1 MERLSREDWRERAEA
16 QLKVAQR
23 LLVAEV
29 EKLQSGDD
37 WRRYLA
43 FQARLHCYSPRNVM
57 LLAIQHER
65 AYQEGRVLA
74 QELTQVAGFD
84 TWRMLGRSVDRS
96 QKGYAVLA
104 PVRYPQRVAVDDEGD
119 VRPLGRRE
127 WPNVG
132 ETLAR
137 RQSLRGFKVE
147 FVFDVSQTSGQ
158 DLPVPPRPKLL
169 VGEAPVGLGA
179 AVMKLIEDSGY
190 RVDTVPGAGA
200 IGRAN
205 GITDFA
211 VGTVLIRSDMDD
223 AAMVKTL
230 LHEAAHCLLH
240 AGPPGQFFPRPLK
253 EVEAESA
260 AFLVAAAH
268 GMSTGD
274 YSFPYVAT
282 WAGTDGTNALLATE
296 DRVATVAR
304 QIMRASPAPH
314 GTGGRAPGTEA
325 ELRSQLQRRVGLERG
340 IEVRGT
346 GPLEMS

>member
-1 MERLSREDWRERAEA
+1 MSREEWRERAEA
-16 QLKVAQR
+16 RLQVAQR
-23 LLVAEV
+23 LLVAQV
-29 EKLQSGDD
+29 EKLQSGDG
-37 WRRYLA
+37 WRRYLD
-43 FQARLHCYSPRNVM
+43 FLARLHSYSPRNVM

-65 AYQEGRVLA
+65 AYREGRA
-74 QELTQVAGFD
+74 RTPELTQVAGFN
-84 TWRMLGRSVDRS
+84 TWRALGRSVDRG

-104 PVRYPQRVAVDDEGD
+104 PVRYPQRVAVDDEGN
-119 VRPLGRRE
+119 VRPLSRRE
-127 WPNVG
+127 WPNAG

-137 RQSLRGFKVE
+137 RQALRGFKVE
-147 FVFDVSQTSGQ
+147 FVFDVSQTSGA
-158 DLPVPPRPKLL
+158 DLPVLPRPKLL

-179 AVMKLIEDSGY
+179 AVLKLIEDSGY
-190 RVDTVPGAGA
+190 RVDTVPDAAA
-200 IGRAN
+200 IGGAN

-211 VGTVLIRSDMDD
+211 AGTVLIRSDMDD

-240 AGPPGQFFPRPLK
+240 GGPPGQFFPRPLK
-253 EVEAESA
+253 EVEAEST

-282 WAGTDGTNALLATE
+282 WAGTDGTNALLATQ

-314 GTGGRAPGTEA
+314 GTGGRAPGPEEVMTVQVNRRGELDRRIEA
-325 ELRSQLQRRVGLERG
+325 RG
-340 IEVRGT
+340 A
-346 GPLEMS
+346 GPLEMW

>member
-1 MERLSREDWRERAEA
+1 
-16 QLKVAQR
+16 
-23 LLVAEV
+23 
-29 EKLQSGDD
+29 
-37 WRRYLA
+37 
-43 FQARLHCYSPRNVM
+43 
-57 LLAIQHER
+57 
-65 AYQEGRVLA
+65 
-74 QELTQVAGFD
+74 LTQVAGFN
-84 TWRMLGRSVDRS
+84 TWRVLGRSVDRG

-104 PVRYPQRVAVDDEGD
+104 PVQYPQRVAVDDEGN

-127 WPNVG
+127 WPNAG

-179 AVMKLIEDSGY
+179 AVTKLIEDSGY
-190 RVDTVPGAGA
+190 RVDTVPDATT
-200 IGRAN
+200 IGGAN

-211 VGTVLIRSDMDD
+211 AGTVSIRSDMDD

-240 AGPPGQFFPRPLK
+240 AGPPGQSFPRPLK
-253 EVEAESA
+253 EMEAEST

-282 WAGTDGTNALLATE
+282 WAGTDGTNALLVTQ

-304 QIMRASPAPH
+304 QIMRASPALH

-325 ELRSQLQRRVGLERG
+325 VLRSQLQGRAGPEHRLEAP
-340 IEVRGT
+340 EAS
-346 GPLEMS
+346 PLEMW

>member
-1 MERLSREDWRERAEA
+1 MSREEWRARSEA
-16 QLKVAQR
+16 RLEVAQR
-23 LLVAEV
+23 LLVVQV

-37 WRRYLA
+37 WRRYLD

-65 AYQEGRVLA
+65 AYREGRVPT
-74 QELTQVAGFD
+74 QELTQVAGFN
-84 TWRMLGRSVDRS
+84 TWRMLGRSVDRG

-104 PVRYPQRVAVDDEGD
+104 PVRYPQRVAVDDEGN

-147 FVFDVSQTSGQ
+147 FVFDVTQTSGQ
-158 DLPVPPRPKLL
+158 ELPVPPRPKLL
-169 VGEAPVGLGA
+169 VGEAPVGLGP
-179 AVMKLIEDSGY
+179 AVVKLIEDSGY
-190 RVDTVPGAGA
+190 RVDTVPDAGA
-200 IGRAN
+200 IRGAN

-211 VGTVLIRSDMDD
+211 AGTVLIRSDTDD

-230 LHEAAHCLLH
+230 LHEAAHCMLH
-240 AGPPGQFFPRPLK
+240 GGPPGQFFPRPLK
-253 EVEAESA
+253 EVEAEST

-282 WAGTDGTNALLATE
+282 WAGSDGTNALLATQ

-304 QIMRASPAPH
+304 QILRASPAPH
-314 GTGGRAPGTEA
+314 GTGGRAPGAEA
-325 ELRSQLQRRVGLERG
+325 VVATQVQGQARAEHRLEAPG
-340 IEVRGT
+340 ANSLEVQ
-346 GPLEMS
+346 